1 MNHGVLGYVGLRISN
16 EKIFALVSR
25 RIENVFQS
33 IRNHVIRDVARTMNG
48 INETWPRDLRFIR
61 KVGRFI
67 RFQILV
73 KGIESDADGIID
85 FLDL

>member
-16 EKIFALVSR
+16 EKIFALISR

-33 IRNHVIRDVARTMNG
+33 IWNHVIRDVTRTMNG

-61 KVGRFI
+61 KIGRFV